1 MAVTDLFTGGTPDS
15 PPGRGARSEPMDTM
29 ERRERRW
36 GLFFVAPWLFGL
48 MAFYLFPLV
57 ASLAASF
64 TNYQLVG
71 GDSTRW
77 VGLENWRRLIADPE
91 VRTGAWVTAKFSLFF
106 VPISVLLPLFFA
118 WMLTA
123 KQLWGRS
130 FFRVLYFMPTMVPF
144 ISAVFVWGGFFN
156 SQSGWMNKI
165 LGVVGIDGPDWLNS
179 TTWILP
185 GLTLIATWGVGNAMI
200 IYIAALNGVP
210 TSLYEAARLD
220 GAGPWRLFR
229 DVTWPMISPI
239 TFYNLIITLV
249 AVGQYFIVPFAL
261 TEGTG
266 DPDGSA
272 LFYTM
277 YFYRQTFG
285 FFRGGYGATLA
296 WAMFFVVLAVTAVI
310 FWSAKYWVHYEY
322 SERS

>member
-1 MAVTDLFTGGTPDS
+1 MSLADLFTGPS
-15 PPGRGARSEPMDTM
+15 ERPPRADGHVPELDEMD
-29 ERRERRW
+29 RRERRW
-36 GLFFVAPWLFGL
+36 GLLFVAPWLFGL
-48 MAFYLFPLV
+48 VAFYLFPLV

-71 GDSTRW
+71 EDSTRFI
-77 VGLENWRRLIADPE
+77 GLDNWRRLLEDPE
-91 VRTGAWVTAKFSLFF
+91 VRTGAWVTFKFSLTF
-106 VPISVLLPLFFA
+106 VPMAVLLPLFFA
-118 WMLTA
+118 WILTA

-130 FFRVLYFMPTMVPF
+130 FFRVMFFLPTMVPF

-156 SQSGWMNKI
+156 SQSGWVNKM
-165 LGVVGIDGPDWLNS
+165 LSVVGIEGPDWLNS
-179 TTWILP
+179 PTWILP
-185 GLTLIATWGVGNAMI
+185 GLTAIATWGVGNAMVI
-200 IYIAALNGVP
+200 FIASLNGVP
-210 TSLYEAARLD
+210 TELYEAAKLD

-249 AVGQYFIVPFAL
+249 GLGQYFIVPFAL

-296 WAMFFVVLAVTAVI
+296 WAMFFVVLAITGLL
-310 FWSAKYWVHYEY
+310 FWSAKFWVHYEY
-322 SERS
+322 SERT